1 MAKTP
6 SIRDNKKTDRTE
18 DNPEAVLWAKCEEL
32 YAENEKAVDSD
43 DYVAACGGGANDELV
58 AADKRFEALY
68 DLARDLSSEAD
79 DLRQQVISLE
89 EDDASADMEDAI
101 RDVLH
106 EYSNLVV
113 LRHPL
118 LRKLHDS
125 IAPGGLI
132 CATQ

>member
-6 SIRDNKKTDRTE
+6 SIRDNKKTDHSE
-18 DNPEAVLWAKCEEL
+18 DNPEAALWAKCERLHERL
-32 YAENEKAVDSD
+32 LKEEWPLEHM
-43 DYVAACGGGANDELV
+43 VAAFKD
-58 AADKRFEALY
+58 LY

-89 EDDASADMEDAI
+89 EDDAQAMEDAI

-132 CATQ
+132 